1 MVFRIIS
8 RVIRRRLQPF
18 PANEY
23 LSGKLEC
30 LGLTVVSN
38 VRLVQDGAYRIYRT
52 VFIRYTLQFL
62 SRITSTAIKIL
73 SCSQSLFS
81 SFARHFSSSSSR
93 KKSFARFS
101 IILTTTR
108 PVQMNSISSP
118 ISCQFSAIFYDLSAK
133 MKRGSGSRE
142 SVRMFRVFP
151 RAMLG
156 RPCVLFVSMRAGRFS
171 TTLPRAICKT
181 ACYVHSVRGDA

>member
-73 SCSQSLFS
+73 SCSQSFFS
-81 SFARHFSSSSSR
+81 SFARHSSSSSNR

-101 IILTTTR
+101 IILTIAS
-108 PVQMNSISSP
+108 NL
-118 ISCQFSAIFYDLSAK
+118 LSN
-133 MKRGSGSRE
+133 E
-142 SVRMFRVFP
+142 
-151 RAMLG
+151 LD
-156 RPCVLFVSMRAGRFS
+156 FVSNLLLILCDFLRFIGKNE
-171 TTLPRAICKT
+171 TRIRFP
-181 ACYVHSVRGDA
+181 

>member
-81 SFARHFSSSSSR
+81 SFARHSSSSSSR

-101 IILTTTR
+101 IILTIAS
-108 PVQMNSISSP
+108 NL
-118 ISCQFSAIFYDLSAK
+118 LSN
-133 MKRGSGSRE
+133 E
-142 SVRMFRVFP
+142 
-151 RAMLG
+151 LD
-156 RPCVLFVSMRAGRFS
+156 FVSNLLILCDFLRFIGKNE
-171 TTLPRAICKT
+171 TRIRFP
-181 ACYVHSVRGDA
+181 